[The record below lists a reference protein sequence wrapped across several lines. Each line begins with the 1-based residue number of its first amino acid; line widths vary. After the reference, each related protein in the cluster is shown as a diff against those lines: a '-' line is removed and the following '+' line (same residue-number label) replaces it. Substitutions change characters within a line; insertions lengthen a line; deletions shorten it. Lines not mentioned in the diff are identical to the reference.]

1 MKIVETEILQ
11 PTSQQN
17 LILYMPRRC
26 VAVIPAHNEDRFI
39 ASVVIKTLY
48 HAGLVIV
55 VDDGSTDQTAFLAH
69 QAGALVIKSDI
80 NLGKAKAITLG
91 FAEALK
97 YNPEVIVCLD
107 GDSQHEPAQIPDL
120 IQPILNGEADIVV
133 GSRFLNPLDG
143 TPKWR
148 RFGQW
153 LFTKITNAASKV
165 KITDSQS
172 GFRAFSVGA
181 VRSLRFSSS
190 SLGFESE
197 MQILLNDH
205 QYRVTEVPITVHYID
220 GNKRSPFS
228 HGLQVIDTI
237 MGLIARRRPLAFFSL
252 PGVIFASIGV
262 LFGINVVHGILT
274 QSTVVF
280 GTALVASSLIVI
292 GVLLFATGVILNS
305 LGSFFQKTEEKIIQ
319 TIQQKDKKSQ

>member
-1 MKIVETEILQ
+1 MKIVLPQPLQSLAETE
-11 PTSQQN
+11 
-17 LILYMPRRC
+17 LILYMPRNC

-39 ASVVIKTLY
+39 ASVVLKTLH
-48 HAGLVIV
+48 HASLVIV

-80 NLGKAKAITLG
+80 NLGKAKAINLG
-91 FAEALK
+91 FIEALK
-97 YNPEVIVCLD
+97 HNPEVIVCLD
-107 GDSQHEPAQIPDL
+107 GDSQHEPAEIPDL

-133 GSRFLNPLDG
+133 GSRFLNSSDN
-143 TPKWR
+143 TPNWR
-148 RFGQW
+148 KFGQW

-252 PGVIFASIGV
+252 PGVVIASIGV
-262 LFGINVVHGILT
+262 FFGINVLHEIIT
-274 QSTVVF
+274 QKTIAF
-280 GTALVASSLIVI
+280 GTALVASSFLVI

-319 TIQQKDKKSQ
+319 TIQQKDKKT